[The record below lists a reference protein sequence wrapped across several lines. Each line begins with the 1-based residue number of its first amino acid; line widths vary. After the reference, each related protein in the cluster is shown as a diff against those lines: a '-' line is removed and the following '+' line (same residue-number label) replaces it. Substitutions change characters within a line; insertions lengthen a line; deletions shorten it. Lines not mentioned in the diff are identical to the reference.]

1 MLYKRIYFTH
11 QNIAIF
17 NQIIAN
23 SLQSEIKISRR
34 RYYNPSIFHKL
45 IFKHNKNKDF
55 ITILVLHYFLKSLY
69 IFAILFGEEYSSP
82 FSLRVTPSPVQHS

>member
-23 SLQSEIKISRR
+23 SLQSKIKITKSF
-34 RYYNPSIFHKL
+34 IFINTL
-45 IFKHNKNKDF
+45 IKTWHQNF
-55 ITILVLHYFLKSLY
+55 SMY
-69 IFAILFGEEYSSP
+69 IYSQKIE
-82 FSLRVTPSPVQHS
+82 PV

>member
-23 SLQSEIKISRR
+23 SLQSEIKISKR
-34 RYYNPSIFHKL
+34 RYYNPSIFH
-45 IFKHNKNKDF
+45 
-55 ITILVLHYFLKSLY
+55 TTM
-69 IFAILFGEEYSSP
+69 IFANY
-82 FSLRVTPSPVQHS
+82 LR

>member
-23 SLQSEIKISRR
+23 SLQSEIKISKR

-69 IFAILFGEEYSSP
+69 IFAILFGEEY
-82 FSLRVTPSPVQHS
+82 